1 MYFSAEQLAEHKFF
15 SLNGIEKLKP
25 FIENYKSPVYVY
37 SRDVI
42 TSQYNDLKK
51 YLPPAFSIFYAQKS
65 NPNIEI
71 LKHIH
76 ALGAGCDTASL
87 GEMKSAITA
96 GFKSGQIMLT
106 GPGKTEEEIKFAV
119 ENNILSIN
127 AESLQELETVNK
139 IAGDCGKK
147 QDILVRINP
156 PFDASETTRIIG
168 GSGVSKFGIDIEQI
182 PQFIEHSRGLKN
194 INLNGI
200 HIFNSSQILDVD
212 KIYNNTAEVINTAMK
227 LCNDFGITVK
237 RIDLGGG
244 FGIPY
249 ASGEKEIDLSVLGKK
264 LSEFLSKKEVNA
276 FLKDV
281 NLVFELGR
289 FLSGQSGIYLTK
301 VLYTKESRGTNIAI
315 TDGGIHHLV
324 RPALIGQKHPVV
336 NITGILENRKGNSKY
351 LIAGPLC
358 TSLDEFDGEAL
369 ITEIKQ
375 GDILAVLNAGAYGYT
390 ESMPYF
396 LSHKPAGEEFIN

>member
-1 MYFSAEQLAEHKFF
+1 MYFSAEQLAKHKFF
-15 SLNGIEKLKP
+15 SVNGLEKIKP
-25 FIENYKSPVYVY
+25 FIENYKSPVYIY

-42 TSQYNDLKK
+42 TSQYNDFKK
-51 YLPPAFSIFYAQKS
+51 HIPSAFSIFYAQKS
-65 NPNIEI
+65 NPNKEI
-71 LKHIH
+71 LKQINR
-76 ALGAGCDTASL
+76 LGAGCDTASL
-87 GEMKSAITA
+87 GEMKSAFDT
-96 GFKSGQIMLT
+96 GFNSNEIMLT
-106 GPGKTEEEIKFAV
+106 GPGKTEEEIRFAV
-119 ENNILSIN
+119 ENDILSIN
-127 AESLQELETVNK
+127 VESLQELELVNR
-139 IAGDCGKK
+139 IADGKGKK

-182 PQFIEHSRGLKN
+182 PAFIEHLRGMKN
-194 INLNGI
+194 VNFNGI
-200 HIFNSSQILDVD
+200 HIFNSSQILDVE
-212 KIYNNTAEVINTAMK
+212 KIFSNTAEVVRTAMELHK
-227 LCNDFGITVK
+227 DFGITVK

-249 ASGEKEIDLSVLGKK
+249 AAGEKEIDLSVLGIK
-264 LSEFLSKKEVNA
+264 LAEFLSGTEVSE
-276 FLKDV
+276 FVKDA

-289 FLSGQSGIYLTK
+289 FLSGLSGIYLTK
-301 VLYTKESRGTNIAI
+301 VLYTKESRGTKITI

-324 RPALIGQKHPVV
+324 RPALIGQKHPIV
-336 NITGILENRKGNSKY
+336 NITGILENRKGRSKY

-358 TSLDEFDGEAL
+358 TSLDEFDGEAR

-396 LSHKPAGEEFIN
+396 LSHKPASEEFIN

>member
-15 SLNGIEKLKP
+15 SVNGIEKIKP
-25 FIENYKSPVYVY
+25 FIGNYKSPVYIY

-42 TSQYNDLKK
+42 TAQYSGFKNHI
-51 YLPPAFSIFYAQKS
+51 PPAFSIFYAQKS
-65 NPNIEI
+65 NPNLKI

-76 ALGAGCDTASL
+76 KLGAGCDTASL
-87 GEMKSAITA
+87 GEMKSAFDA
-96 GFKSGQIMLT
+96 GFNTGKIMLT

-127 AESLQELETVNK
+127 VESVQELELVNK
-139 IAGDCGKK
+139 IAGRCGKK

-182 PQFIEHSRGLKN
+182 PAFIEHSRGLKN

-200 HIFNSSQILDVD
+200 HIFNSSQILDVER
-212 KIYNNTAEVINTAMK
+212 IYNNTVDVVDTAMK
-227 LCNDFGITVK
+227 LNKDSGITVN

-249 ASGEKEIDLSVLGKK
+249 SQGEKEIDLSVLGNR
-264 LSEFLSKKEVNA
+264 LSDFLSGKNVSA

-281 NLVFELGR
+281 KLVFELGR
-289 FLSGQSGIYLTK
+289 FLSGLSGIYLTK

-336 NITGILENRKGNSKY
+336 NLTGIIEQRKENGTY
-351 LIAGPLC
+351 MIAGPLC
-358 TSLDEFDGEAL
+358 TSLDEFDSEAQM
-369 ITEIKQ
+369 TETRQ

-396 LSHKPAGEEFIN
+396 LSHKPAGEVFIN

>member
-15 SLNGIEKLKP
+15 SVNGIEKIKP
-25 FIENYKSPVYVY
+25 FIENYKSPVYIY

-42 TSQYNDLKK
+42 TSQYSGFIK
-51 YLPPAFSIFYAQKS
+51 YIPTAFSIFYAQKS
-65 NPNIEI
+65 NPNKEI

-76 ALGAGCDTASL
+76 KLGAGCDTASF
-87 GEMKSAITA
+87 GEMKSAFDA
-96 GFKSGQIMLT
+96 GFDSGRIMLT

-127 AESLQELETVNK
+127 VESIQELELVNK
-139 IAGDCGKK
+139 IAGECGKK

-182 PQFIEHSRGLKN
+182 PDFIEHSRALEN
-194 INLNGI
+194 IALNGI
-200 HIFNSSQILDVD
+200 HIFNSSQILDVE
-212 KIYNNTAEVINTAMK
+212 KIYNNTVDVVNTAMK
-227 LCNDFGITVK
+227 LHEDFGITVK

-249 ASGEKEIDLSVLGKK
+249 AQGEKEIDLSVLGNK
-264 LSEFLSKKEVNA
+264 LSEFLSGKEVSS

-281 NLVFELGR
+281 KLVFEPGR
-289 FLSGQSGIYLTK
+289 FLSGLSGIYLTK

-324 RPALIGQKHPVV
+324 RPALIGQKHPIV
-336 NITGILENRKGNSKY
+336 NLTGILEQRKEKGKY
-351 LIAGPLC
+351 MIAGPLC
-358 TSLDEFDGEAL
+358 TSLDEFDGEAQM
-369 ITEIKQ
+369 TETGQ

-396 LSHKPAGEEFIN
+396 LSHKPVGEVFIN